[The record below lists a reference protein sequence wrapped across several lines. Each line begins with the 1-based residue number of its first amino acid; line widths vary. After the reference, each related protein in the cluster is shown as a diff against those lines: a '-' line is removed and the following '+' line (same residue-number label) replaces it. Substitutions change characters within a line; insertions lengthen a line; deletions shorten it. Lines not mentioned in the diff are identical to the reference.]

1 LIQFPKKTGFF
12 KSSNIELTLEWGALF
27 HGCFVVELIF
37 DSRKLIFT
45 KDKVEID
52 DVKKDSSDFRILL
65 KAFMP
70 LKVNRFEVNNG
81 AIFYADNISKP
92 KYTHINNTSIK
103 SSHMSKNVSDQLVET
118 LVEAGIKRI
127 YAVTGDSLNYVNE
140 AVHRNGK
147 IKWIHVRNEE
157 TAAFAS
163 GAEAQLNG
171 LACCAGSSGPG
182 HVHLINGLY
191 DAHRSSA
198 SVLAIASTIPT
209 KEFGTGY
216 FQETNI
222 FKLFDDCSCYNQMAT
237 TTEQFPRMLQA
248 ALQNAVHKKGVAV
261 LGLPGDITNLPAAVA
276 ETTTTIFRNKP
287 VIRPSNDELLQLAD
301 LLNSNQKITV
311 FCGLGA
317 ADAHQEIIQ
326 LACVL
331 KSPIAYSYKAKMAIQ
346 YDNPYEVGLTGL
358 LGIPS
363 AYQSM
368 HECDLLLLLGT
379 DFPYTPFMPV
389 QNKIVQIDIKP
400 ENLGRRAKLDL
411 GLCGDIKETLAVL
424 LTLLNE
430 KEDTTFLNR
439 QLEFH
444 KKVEQNLL
452 YYVNDRGESNAI
464 HPEYVASVINELADR
479 DAIFT
484 VDTGMCCVWAARY
497 IDGTGERKM
506 LGSFNHGS
514 MANAMP
520 QAIGAAFA
528 RPDQQII
535 AFCGDGGLSMM
546 LGDLMTIVQYN
557 LPVKIV
563 LFNNRSLGMVK
574 LEMEVSGIPDI
585 ETDMLNPDFAK
596 LAEAMGMYGITIN
609 DPTDV
614 RSTLEKAFHQDGPAL
629 ITIQTD
635 PNALAMPPEIE
646 FDQMKG
652 FAFYM
657 GKMMLSGR
665 ADEVLKIIKSN
676 YKHLGEVV

>member
-1 LIQFPKKTGFF
+1 
-12 KSSNIELTLEWGALF
+12 
-27 HGCFVVELIF
+27 
-37 DSRKLIFT
+37 
-45 KDKVEID
+45 
-52 DVKKDSSDFRILL
+52 
-65 KAFMP
+65 
-70 LKVNRFEVNNG
+70 
-81 AIFYADNISKP
+81 
-92 KYTHINNTSIK
+92 
-103 SSHMSKNVSDQLVET
+103 MSKNVSDQLVDT
-118 LVEAGIKRI
+118 LVEAGIQRI
-127 YAVTGDSLNYVNE
+127 YAVTGDSLNHVNE

-157 TAAFAS
+157 TAAFAA

-209 KEFGTGY
+209 KEFGTDY

-237 TTEQFPRMLQA
+237 TPTQFPRMLQA
-248 ALQNAVHKKGVAV
+248 ALQHAVHKKGVAV
-261 LGLPGDITNLPAAVA
+261 LGLPGDITDLPAVAA
-276 ETTTTIFRNKP
+276 ETTTTIVRNRP
-287 VIRPSNDELLQLAD
+287 IVRPSVAELLELAE
-301 LLNSNQKITV
+301 LLNSQKKITIY
-311 FCGLGA
+311 CGLGA
-317 ADAHQEIIQ
+317 AEAHDEVIQ
-326 LACVL
+326 LAGKLNAPV
-331 KSPIAYSYKAKMAIQ
+331 AYSYKAKMAIQ

-368 HECDLLLLLGT
+368 HECELLLLLGT

-389 QNKIVQIDIKP
+389 HNKIVQIDIKP

-411 GLCGDIKETLAVL
+411 GLCGDVKETLAVL
-424 LTLLNE
+424 LTLLRE
-430 KEDTTFLNR
+430 KEDATFLNR
-439 QLEFH
+439 QLEFYKVV
-444 KKVEQNLL
+444 KKNLL
-452 YYVNDRGESNAI
+452 YYVNDPGEPNSI

-497 IDGTGERKM
+497 INGTGERKM

-528 RPDQQII
+528 RPDQQVI

-546 LGDLMTIVQYN
+546 MGDLMTIVQYN

-574 LEMEVSGIPDI
+574 LEMEVAGIPDV
-585 ETDMLNPDFAK
+585 ETDMLNPDFTK
-596 LAEAMGMYGITIN
+596 LAEAMGMYGITVN
-609 DPTDV
+609 DPADV
-614 RSTLEKAFHQDGPAL
+614 KSALEKAFLQAGPAL
-629 ITIQTD
+629 IIIQTD
-635 PNALAMPPEIE
+635 PNALAMPPKLE

-665 ADEVLKIIKSN
+665 TNEVIKIIKSN
-676 YKHLGEVV
+676 YKHLVEVL